1 MKEDKKKAGNFSD
14 RRKIIGSP
22 REFRD
27 DQKSSIARRGFSKT
41 AILGSKNK
49 GKLESTKTQVKI
61 I

>member
-14 RRKIIGSP
+14 RRILGSP

-27 DQKSSIARRGFSKT
+27 DQKSSIVRRGFSKT

-49 GKLESTKTQVKI
+49 GKLESTKTQVKMI
-61 I
+61 